1 MPRRLKPILHVS
13 LVALA
18 LIGLLAWARV
28 SAPDPT
34 ASASGAVRLDPAR
47 FDFGAIS
54 MRNGPVRQELTL
66 RNAATSAVNL
76 TRLTTSCMCTKAELT
91 LDGQTFGPFGM
102 PGHGAIPALHRAYR
116 AVFLRAATIAE
127 FNALWS
133 HKQKKALAA
142 AIDEDIPAGPERDE
156 VHQALKEARA
166 IVNAHNQRFAAG
178 FRARKVPSFLTDDAQ
193 YQTVR
198 ALFLEGRVFML
209 RGDLTA
215 DRAMAAFWGHAQ
227 RTLGAHLPVER
238 QQYFPTTRATGR
250 ASQRCPPTRVDRT
263 AYPLSRVRLARTAAC
278 ITTTCRA

>member
-102 PGHGAIPALHRAYR
+102 PGHGAVPALRQ
-116 AVFLRAATIAE
+116 T
-127 FNALWS
+127 
-133 HKQKKALAA
+133 LAA
-142 AIDEDIPAGPERDE
+142 GASATLAVTFDPAAHGPAGVGRISRTVTLETDTGA
-156 VHQALKEARA
+156 VTA
-166 IVNAHNQRFAAG
+166 
-178 FRARKVPSFLTDDAQ
+178 SFTAQ
-193 YQTVR
+193 V
-198 ALFLEGRVFML
+198 
-209 RGDLTA
+209 
-215 DRAMAAFWGHAQ
+215 
-227 RTLGAHLPVER
+227 LP
-238 QQYFPTTRATGR
+238 
-250 ASQRCPPTRVDRT
+250 
-263 AYPLSRVRLARTAAC
+263 
-278 ITTTCRA
+278 